1 MKKMGKFNDK
11 VKEKAKDVKDTVVDK
26 AKALSSIDILTQKF
40 ALELNAALEME
51 HAVVKRLQARIE
63 EVSYPRSSNK
73 CSTTFK
79 KAESTKK
86 VCNSLY
92 LSCMRAQSRRI
103 GLPLQSYPQA
113 MLEMMRN
120 TMTRQG
126 LEFKWAEEDLILEN
140 AEVIRY
146 FMMM

>member
-63 EVSYPRSSNK
+63 EVSYPRLSNK

-86 VCNSLY
+86 GCNSLY
-92 LSCMRAQSRRI
+92 LAWMEN
-103 GLPLQSYPQA
+103 PLQTNWDCRHHP
-113 MLEMMRN
+113 
-120 TMTRQG
+120 TH
-126 LEFKWAEEDLILEN
+126 KPCWK
-140 AEVIRY
+140 
-146 FMMM
+146 